1 MILVAQSL
9 SALSWCDILQ
19 QLRETAFQTRWRC
32 TAWLRNLML
41 ASMLQNNE
49 TPGNRASKT
58 SKTPGLLQVRFSP
71 ISSWFSLILTFWR
84 YWCAAQVLILLKD
97 LLTEIWLFLKENLA
111 WSNVVRSQ
119 NNPRKPALST
129 VLPFG
134 KVFPFLEQEGGDVA
148 VLFLEFQHDK
158 PEQPSQLVQ
167 QDVWWQASHQPRGE
181 TPCRLCW
188 LAKDACLYW
197 SSKVTAEKTKR
208 AHPIKHLYLSCKP
221 ALRCGLDRKCCYGL
235 RRVGGGHWWRQRRSG
250 QQNDEMNALPR
261 SDASNEWE

>member
-1 MILVAQSL
+1 MKHLGIEHPRRQDAGFVASSVQSYIFLV
-9 SALSWCDILQ
+9 
-19 QLRETAFQTRWRC
+19 
-32 TAWLRNLML
+32 
-41 ASMLQNNE
+41 
-49 TPGNRASKT
+49 
-58 SKTPGLLQVRFSP
+58 
-71 ISSWFSLILTFWR
+71 LTDSHLWR

-134 KVFPFLEQEGGDVA
+134 KVFPFSEQEGGDVA

-261 SDASNEWE
+261 VRCQQWVRVNCLSSGLRHAQIETTVH